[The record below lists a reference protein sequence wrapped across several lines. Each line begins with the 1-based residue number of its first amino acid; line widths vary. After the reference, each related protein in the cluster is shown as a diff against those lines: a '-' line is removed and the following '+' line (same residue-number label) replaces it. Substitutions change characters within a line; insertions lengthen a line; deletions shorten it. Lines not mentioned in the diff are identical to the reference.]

1 MLLNFGLA
9 VCFLGRGM
17 KRQPFSLPFVCCFL
31 SWRGRGN
38 LSLLDFPL
46 HIDISM
52 LLVILGMSL
61 CKALNSMAVTGCF
74 QFLTVFL
81 LRRHC

>member
-1 MLLNFGLA
+1 MVFWGGNS
-9 VCFLGRGM
+9 
-17 KRQPFSLPFVCCFL
+17 SLPFVCCFL

-61 CKALNSMAVTGCF
+61 CKASN
-74 QFLTVFL
+74 
-81 LRRHC
+81 